1 MDYVKIEEG
10 RKKEI
15 APGCRAQFV
24 HSDNMTFAYWS
35 LEKDAQVPEH
45 AHLHEQAVNVMAGTL
60 ELIVDGEVRRLRP
73 GDVVQVAPNVTHSAR
88 AVTFCRV
95 LDVFHPVR
103 EDFKVSGQTRE

>member
-1 MDYVKIEEG
+1 MNCVKIEEN

-24 HSDNMTFAYWS
+24 HTENMTFAYWS
-35 LEKDAQVPEH
+35 LEADAEVP
-45 AHLHEQAVNVMAGTL
+45 AHDHIHEQVVNVLAGTL
-60 ELIVDGEVRRLRP
+60 ELTIDGEVKRLRP
-73 GDVVQVAPNVTHSAR
+73 NDVVLVPPNATHSAR

-103 EDFKVSGQTRE
+103 EDFKASTSSQS

>member
-1 MDYVKIEEG
+1 MNYVKIEEG

-15 APGCRAQFV
+15 APGCRARFI

-35 LEKDAQVPEH
+35 LEEGAQVPEH
-45 AHLHEQAVNVMAGTL
+45 AHVHEQAVNVLAGTL
-60 ELIVDGEVRRLRP
+60 ELIVDGEPKRLRP
-73 GDVVQVAPNVTHSAR
+73 GDVVLVPPNAAHSGR

-103 EDFKVSGQTRE
+103 EDFKASNQS

>member
-1 MDYVKIEEG
+1 MNYVKIEDS

-24 HSDNMTFAYWS
+24 HSDNMTLAYWS
-35 LEKDAQVPEH
+35 LQEDAQIPDH
-45 AHLHEQAVNVMAGTL
+45 AHVHEQVVNVLAGTL
-60 ELIVDGEVRRLRP
+60 DLTIDGEKKRLRP
-73 GDVVQVAPNVTHSAR
+73 GDVVLVPPSVSHSAR

-103 EDFKVSGQTRE
+103 EDFKASR